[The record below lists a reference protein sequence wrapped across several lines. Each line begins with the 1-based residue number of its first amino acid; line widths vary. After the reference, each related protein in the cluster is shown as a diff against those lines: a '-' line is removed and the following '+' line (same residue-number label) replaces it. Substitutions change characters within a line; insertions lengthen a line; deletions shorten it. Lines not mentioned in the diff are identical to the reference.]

1 MIHEQA
7 SPDRYNCPVD
17 GHAHLHS
24 LSEVESTLEA
34 AAAGF
39 CHAGGRGP
47 GLVGVLLL
55 AQVAGND
62 VFESLQRHPAAGAWQ
77 LATASDEP
85 GTVIARRQQVAVAIV
100 CGRQLRTAD
109 GLELLALGTAGTFP
123 DGLSLPD
130 ALAAVQRSGAL
141 AVLPWGFGKWLGERG
156 RRVSAAL
163 ASADPAVLF
172 VGDNG
177 SRLGWLG
184 MPRGLRAAAQHGFRV
199 LPGSDPFPF
208 GRDYRRVGRFG
219 FLAGIEADEA
229 APWRGLRQWILRQPA
244 SPPAYGT
251 GSGPLRFLRNQLG
264 IQVHKRLCQSGAM

>member
-7 SPDRYNCPVD
+7 SPDRYKCPVD
-17 GHAHLHS
+17 AHAHLHS
-24 LSEVESTLEA
+24 LAEVEATLEA

-39 CHAGGRGP
+39 CHAGGRSS

-62 VFESLQRHPAAGAWQ
+62 VFESLQRCPAAGAWQ

-85 GTVIARRQQVAVAIV
+85 GTVIARRREMAVAIV
-100 CGRQLRTAD
+100 CGRQLRATG
-109 GLELLALGTAGTFP
+109 GLELLALGTVGTFP
-123 DGLSLPD
+123 DGLTLPD

-141 AVLPWGFGKWLGERG
+141 AVLPWGFGKWLGARG
-156 RRVSAAL
+156 RRVSTAL
-163 ASADPAVLF
+163 AAGDPTVLF

-184 MPRGLRAAAQHGFRV
+184 VPRRLRAAEQRGFRV

-208 GRDYRRVGRFG
+208 GRDYRRIGRFG
-219 FLAGIEADEA
+219 FLAGIQPDEA
-229 APWRGLRQWILRQPA
+229 APWKALRQWILRQPA

-251 GSGPLRFLRNQLG
+251 GSGPVRFLRNQLG
-264 IQVHKRLCQSGAM
+264 IQVHKRLCQSGAL